1 MNYCLAEGDLF
12 SPLCVRV
19 VPAPTV
25 GGDSW
30 VRGTFGRHRKHLCR
44 LLRKQDV
51 FDTQREAH
59 AA

>member
-1 MNYCLAEGDLF
+1 MNLSEGDLLHH
-12 SPLCVRV
+12 LCLGV

-30 VRGTFGRHRKHLCR
+30 LRGTFGRHCQHLCR
-44 LLRKQDV
+44 LLREQDV
-51 FDTQREAH
+51 FDTQRETH